1 MPYLEWDAR
10 YSVQNE
16 FIDSQH
22 KNILKAINALIDAID
37 EGQTHIF
44 CSKLH
49 SALKA
54 YTERHFSH
62 EEKILKK
69 AHFPGLS
76 SHKKEHRYFVQK
88 VEEIYEQM
96 KNGEADI
103 EVELQMLDFLKEW
116 FYNHILKSDF
126 DYVDTL
132 LQHVG

>member
-22 KNILKAINALIDAID
+22 KNILKAINSLIDAID
-37 EGQTHIF
+37 EGKTGVF

-62 EEKILKK
+62 EEKVLEKYNY
-69 AHFPGLS
+69 PELS
-76 SHKKEHRYFVQK
+76 RQRKEHQYFIRK
-88 VEEIYEQM
+88 LEEIYEQM
-96 KNGEADI
+96 ENDEEDI

-132 LQHVG
+132 QQNVG

>member
-1 MPYLEWDAR
+1 MEWDSS

-22 KNILKAINALIDAID
+22 KNILKAINTLIDAID
-37 EGQTHIF
+37 EGQTHVF

-62 EEKILKK
+62 EEQILEK
-69 AHFPGLS
+69 ANYPEMS
-76 SHKKEHRYFVQK
+76 KHKKEHQYFARK

-96 KNGEADI
+96 ENGEANN
-103 EVELQMLDFLKEW
+103 EVELEMLDFLKDW

-132 LQHVG
+132 QQHVG